1 MLIRSMGVEKEEP
14 NVKKSLRS
22 FFFMNLSMPVYSN
35 TFYVPYKT
43 SMVMLSNLFKFH
55 IFSVPEVG
63 SR

>member
-35 TFYVPYKT
+35 TFYVVCT
-43 SMVMLSNLFKFH
+43 VQNEHGNVVEL
-55 IFSVPEVG
+55 I
-63 SR
+63 